1 MIGDVVNVNLVED
14 IVLLGV
20 YAFVSLPMRL
30 LACLPYR
37 EITIFALWYLI
48 VGDHDLRKDLVPS
61 YVRLLRDNEA
71 EVRIAAAGKATKFS
85 QILSPELSLQHI
97 LPSVKVNTS
106 SFTC

>member
-1 MIGDVVNVNLVED
+1 M
-14 IVLLGV
+14 
-20 YAFVSLPMRL
+20 
-30 LACLPYR
+30 
-37 EITIFALWYLI
+37 
-48 VGDHDLRKDLVPS
+48 
-61 YVRLLRDNEA
+61 RLLRDNEA